1 MGNLINLMIV
11 LLVTSIHKVKT
22 GYWVPK
28 HQIYYTNTSSVT
40 IKSKYSKYQR
50 EQELANKIANQHIL
64 NTIMRSPNY
73 AQELGCKVDV
83 VYNANHELTP
93 EQEAWLDEM

>member
-1 MGNLINLMIV
+1 MGNLFNLMIV

-28 HQIYYTNTSSVT
+28 HEVYYTNTSSVT
-40 IKSKYSKYQR
+40 IKSQYSKNQR

-64 NTIMRSPNY
+64 NTIMRTPNY
-73 AQELGCKVDV
+73 ARELGCKVDV
-83 VYNANHELTP
+83 AYNANHELTP
-93 EQEAWLDEM
+93 EQEEWLDNM

>member
-11 LLVTSIHKVKT
+11 LLATSIHKIKT

-28 HQIYYTNTSSVT
+28 HEVYYTNTSSVT
-40 IKSKYSKYQR
+40 IKPKYSRNKKQ
-50 EQELANKIANQHIL
+50 QELANEIRNEQIL
-64 NTIMRSPNY
+64 NAIIRSPNY

-83 VYNANHELTP
+83 AYNANHELTP
-93 EQEAWLDEM
+93 EQEAWIDEM